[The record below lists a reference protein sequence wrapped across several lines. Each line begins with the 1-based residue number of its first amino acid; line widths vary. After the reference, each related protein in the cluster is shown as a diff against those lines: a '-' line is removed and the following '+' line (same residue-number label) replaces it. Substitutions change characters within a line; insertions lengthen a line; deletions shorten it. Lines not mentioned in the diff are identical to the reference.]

1 MHEYRTAIG
10 KIRKVAM
17 KKVIKNIANMMYQ
30 ADPTASFAIEFWDGD
45 TIRFGSFPE
54 VILRLKNENST
65 KKIIRKGFLGFGEAY
80 MDGDL
85 EIERDLQKLFRLGF
99 AINFDEHQLPFW
111 QKFRPAILS
120 LLNSS
125 TLRRAP
131 KNISFHYDRGN
142 EFYELYLDKTMT
154 YSCAY
159 FSKPDDSL
167 EQAQLNKYEHI
178 SRKLLLKPNESLL
191 DIGCGWGG
199 MLIYAAQNYGIAG
212 VGITLSKN
220 QFEYA
225 NRKIE
230 ELGLQNK
237 LKVLYQD
244 YRRLN
249 DKFDK
254 IVSIGM
260 MEHVGK
266 KFIPTFIRKVSDLL
280 KSGGLALLH
289 TIGKDTPSA
298 GDPWTF
304 NYIFPGAYIPALH
317 EIVKEV
323 GNTGFSILDVE
334 NLRLHYAKTLEKWA
348 ENFEDNIEKIR
359 SLFDETFVR
368 QWRLFLNSTAAG
380 FKYGNS
386 RLFQILVSK
395 GLDNTLPVTR
405 AHVYEEY
412 PP

>member
-1 MHEYRTAIG
+1 
-10 KIRKVAM
+10 M

-244 YRRLN
+244 YRRLD

-289 TIGKDTPSA
+289 TIGKDAPSA

-323 GNTGFSILDVE
+323 GKTGFSILDVE

-348 ENFEDNIEKIR
+348 ENFENNIEKIR

>member
-1 MHEYRTAIG
+1 
-10 KIRKVAM
+10 M
-17 KKVIKNIANMMYQ
+17 KKVIKNIAQMMHQ
-30 ADPTASFAIEFWDGD
+30 ADPTACFAIEFWDGD
-45 TIRFGSFPE
+45 AIGFGSFPE
-54 VILRLKNENST
+54 VILRLKTERST

-80 MDGDL
+80 MEGELD
-85 EIERDLQKLFRLGF
+85 IEKDIPKLLRLGF
-99 AINFDEHQLPFW
+99 AVNFNEYCLSFW
-111 QKFRPAILS
+111 QKIQVVIFS

-178 SRKLLLKPNESLL
+178 SRKLLLKPDESLL

-199 MLIYAAQNYGIAG
+199 MLIYAARNYGITG

-225 NRKIE
+225 NHKIE
-230 ELGLQNK
+230 ELGLQNQ

-244 YRRLN
+244 YRKLD
-249 DKFDK
+249 DKYDK

-266 KFIPTFIRKVSDLL
+266 KFIPTFIQKVSDLL
-280 KSGGLALLH
+280 KSEGLALLH
-289 TIGKDTPSA
+289 TIGKDTPSEE
-298 GDPWTF
+298 DPWTF
-304 NYIFPGAYIPALH
+304 NYIFPGHYIPTLH
-317 EIVKEV
+317 EIVKEM
-323 GNTGFSILDVE
+323 GKTGFSILDIE

-348 ENFEDNIEKIR
+348 ENFEENLEKIR
-359 SLFDETFVR
+359 GMFDETFVR

-380 FKYGNS
+380 FKYGDS

-405 AHVYEEY
+405 AHVYEE
-412 PP
+412 

>member
-1 MHEYRTAIG
+1 
-10 KIRKVAM
+10 M
-17 KKVIKNIANMMYQ
+17 KKVIKNIAQMMHQ
-30 ADPTASFAIEFWDGD
+30 TDPTACFAIEFWDGD
-45 TIRFGSFPE
+45 AIGFGSFPE
-54 VILRLKNENST
+54 VILRLKTENST

-80 MDGDL
+80 MEGEL
-85 EIERDLQKLFRLGF
+85 EIEKDLPKLLRLGF
-99 AINFDEHQLPFW
+99 AINFNEYCLSFW
-111 QKFRPAILS
+111 QKFQLAIFS

-178 SRKLLLKPNESLL
+178 SRKLLLKPDESLL

-199 MLIYAAQNYGIAG
+199 MLIYAARNYGITG

-225 NRKIE
+225 NHRIE
-230 ELGLQNK
+230 ELGLQNQIK
-237 LKVLYQD
+237 ILYKD
-244 YRRLN
+244 YRQLN
-249 DKFDK
+249 DKYDK

-266 KFIPTFIRKVSDLL
+266 KYIPTFIQKVSDLL

-289 TIGKDTPSA
+289 TIGKDTPSEE
-298 GDPWTF
+298 DPWTF
-304 NYIFPGAYIPALH
+304 NYIFPGHYIPTLH
-317 EIVKEV
+317 EIVKEM
-323 GNTGFSILDVE
+323 GKTGFSILDVE

-348 ENFEDNIEKIR
+348 ENFEKNIEKIR
-359 SLFDETFVR
+359 ELFDETFVR

-380 FKYGNS
+380 FKYGNC

-405 AHVYEEY
+405 EHVYGE
-412 PP
+412 

>member
-1 MHEYRTAIG
+1 
-10 KIRKVAM
+10 M
-17 KKVIKNIANMMYQ
+17 KKVIKNIAQMMHQ
-30 ADPTASFAIEFWDGD
+30 ADPTACFAIEFWDGD
-45 TIRFGSFPE
+45 AIGFGSFPE
-54 VILRLKNENST
+54 VILRLKTERST

-80 MDGDL
+80 MEGELD
-85 EIERDLQKLFRLGF
+85 IEKDIPKLLRLGF
-99 AINFDEHQLPFW
+99 AVNFNEYCLSFW
-111 QKFRPAILS
+111 QKIQVVIFS

-178 SRKLLLKPNESLL
+178 SRKLLLKPDESLL

-199 MLIYAAQNYGIAG
+199 MLIYAARNYGITG

-225 NRKIE
+225 NHKIE
-230 ELGLQNK
+230 ELGLQNQ

-244 YRRLN
+244 YRKLG
-249 DKFDK
+249 DKYDK

-266 KFIPTFIRKVSDLL
+266 KFIPTFIQKVSDLL
-280 KSGGLALLH
+280 KSEGLALLH
-289 TIGKDTPSA
+289 TIGKDTPSEE
-298 GDPWTF
+298 DPWTF
-304 NYIFPGAYIPALH
+304 NYIFPGHYIPTLH
-317 EIVKEV
+317 EIVKEM
-323 GNTGFSILDVE
+323 GKTGFSILDIE

-348 ENFEDNIEKIR
+348 ENFEENLEKIR
-359 SLFDETFVR
+359 GMFDETFVR

-380 FKYGNS
+380 FKYGDS

-405 AHVYEEY
+405 AHVYEE
-412 PP
+412 

>member
-1 MHEYRTAIG
+1 
-10 KIRKVAM
+10 V
-17 KKVIKNIANMMYQ
+17 KKVIKNIAQMMHQ
-30 ADPTASFAIEFWDGD
+30 ADPTACFAIEFWDGD
-45 TIRFGSFPE
+45 AIGFGSFPE
-54 VILRLKNENST
+54 VILRLKTERST

-80 MDGDL
+80 MEGELD
-85 EIERDLQKLFRLGF
+85 IEKDIPKLLRLGF
-99 AINFDEHQLPFW
+99 AVNFNEYCLSFW
-111 QKFRPAILS
+111 QKIQVVIFS

-178 SRKLLLKPNESLL
+178 SRKLLLKPDESLL

-199 MLIYAAQNYGIAG
+199 MLIYAARNYGITG

-225 NRKIE
+225 NHKIE
-230 ELGLQNK
+230 ELGLQNQ

-244 YRRLN
+244 YRKLG
-249 DKFDK
+249 DKYDK

-266 KFIPTFIRKVSDLL
+266 KFIPTFIQKVSDLL
-280 KSGGLALLH
+280 KSEGLALLH
-289 TIGKDTPSA
+289 TIGKDTPSEE
-298 GDPWTF
+298 DPWTF
-304 NYIFPGAYIPALH
+304 NYIFPGHYIPTLH
-317 EIVKEV
+317 EIVKEM
-323 GNTGFSILDVE
+323 GKTGFSILDVE

-348 ENFEDNIEKIR
+348 ENFEENLEKIR
-359 SLFDETFVR
+359 GMFDETFVR

-380 FKYGNS
+380 FKYGDS

-405 AHVYEEY
+405 AHVYEE
-412 PP
+412 

>member
-1 MHEYRTAIG
+1 
-10 KIRKVAM
+10 V
-17 KKVIKNIANMMYQ
+17 KKVIKNIAQMMHQ
-30 ADPTASFAIEFWDGD
+30 ADPTACFAIEFWDGD
-45 TIRFGSFPE
+45 AIGFGSFPE
-54 VILRLKNENST
+54 VILRLKTERST

-80 MDGDL
+80 MEGELD
-85 EIERDLQKLFRLGF
+85 IEKDIPKLLRLGF
-99 AINFDEHQLPFW
+99 AVNFNEYCLSFW
-111 QKFRPAILS
+111 QKIQVVIFS

-178 SRKLLLKPNESLL
+178 SRKLLLKPDESLL

-199 MLIYAAQNYGIAG
+199 MLIYAARNYGITG

-225 NRKIE
+225 NHKIE
-230 ELGLQNK
+230 ELGLQNQ

-244 YRRLN
+244 YRKLD
-249 DKFDK
+249 DKYDK

-266 KFIPTFIRKVSDLL
+266 KFIPTFIQKVSDLL
-280 KSGGLALLH
+280 KSEGLALLH
-289 TIGKDTPSA
+289 TIGKDTPSEE
-298 GDPWTF
+298 DPWTF
-304 NYIFPGAYIPALH
+304 NYIFPGHYIPTLH
-317 EIVKEV
+317 EIVKEM
-323 GNTGFSILDVE
+323 GKTGFSILDIE

-348 ENFEDNIEKIR
+348 ENFEENLEKIR
-359 SLFDETFVR
+359 GMFDETFVR

-380 FKYGNS
+380 FKYGDS

-405 AHVYEEY
+405 AHVYEE
-412 PP
+412 

>member
-1 MHEYRTAIG
+1 
-10 KIRKVAM
+10 M
-17 KKVIKNIANMMYQ
+17 KKVIKNIAQMMHQ
-30 ADPTASFAIEFWDGD
+30 SDPTACFAVEFWDGD
-45 TIRFGSFPE
+45 AIRFGSFPQ
-54 VILRLKNENST
+54 VILRLKT
-65 KKIIRKGFLGFGEAY
+65 KSCARKIIRKGFLGFGESY
-80 MDGDL
+80 MAGDL
-85 EIERDLQKLFRLGF
+85 EIEKDLKKLFRLGF
-99 AINFDEHQLPFW
+99 AIDFDDYRLPFW
-111 QKFRPAILS
+111 EKFRFLILS

-125 TLRRAP
+125 TLQRAK
-131 KNISFHYDRGN
+131 KNISFHYDKGD

-178 SRKLLLKPNESLL
+178 ARKLLLKPDESLL

-199 MLIYAAQNYGIAG
+199 MLIYAARKYGITG
-212 VGITLSKN
+212 VGSTLSKN
-220 QFEYA
+220 QFLYA
-225 NRKIE
+225 NRKIA
-230 ELGLQNK
+230 ELGLQNQ

-244 YRRLN
+244 YRQLDDR
-249 DKFDK
+249 FDK

-266 KFIPTFIRKVSDLL
+266 KFIPTFIQKVSDLL
-280 KSGGLALLH
+280 KSGGLGLLH

-304 NYIFPGAYIPALH
+304 SYIFPGAYIPALH
-317 EIVKEV
+317 EIVQEMGK
-323 GNTGFSILDVE
+323 TGFSILDVE

-348 ENFEDNIEKIR
+348 KNFEKNIEEIR
-359 SLFDETFVR
+359 KLFDEAFVK
-368 QWRLFLNSTAAG
+368 QWCLFLNSTAAG
-380 FKYGNS
+380 FKYGDL

-395 GLDNTLPVTR
+395 GLDNALPATR
-405 AHVYEEY
+405 AHVYEGQ

>member
-1 MHEYRTAIG
+1 
-10 KIRKVAM
+10 M
-17 KKVIKNIANMMYQ
+17 KKVIKNIAQMMHQ
-30 ADPTASFAIEFWDGD
+30 ADPTACFAIEFWDGD
-45 TIRFGSFPE
+45 AIRFGSVPE
-54 VILRLKNENST
+54 VKLRLKSENCT
-65 KKIIRKGFLGFGEAY
+65 KKILKKGFLGFGEAY
-80 MDGDL
+80 MEGDL
-85 EIERDLQKLFRLGF
+85 EIEKDLPKLLRLGF
-99 AINFDEHQLPFW
+99 AINFDEQCLPFW
-111 QKFRPAILS
+111 LKFQMLILF

-131 KNISFHYDRGN
+131 KNISFHYDKGD
-142 EFYELYLDKTMT
+142 EFYSLYLDKTMT

-159 FSKPDDSL
+159 FSNPDDSL

-178 SRKLLLKPNESLL
+178 SRKLLLKPDESLL

-199 MLIYAAQNYGIAG
+199 MLIYAARNYGING

-225 NRKIE
+225 NREIE
-230 ELGLQNK
+230 KLGLQK
-237 LKVLYQD
+237 RIKILYKD
-244 YRRLN
+244 YRQLN
-249 DKFDK
+249 DNFDK

-280 KSGGLALLH
+280 KSRGLALLH
-289 TIGKDTPSA
+289 TIGKDTSSA

-304 NYIFPGAYIPALH
+304 NYIFPGHYIPTLH
-317 EIVKEV
+317 EIVEEMGKI
-323 GNTGFSILDVE
+323 GFSILDVE

-348 ENFEDNIEKIR
+348 ENFEENIEEIR
-359 SLFDETFVR
+359 KLFNETFVR

-405 AHVYEEY
+405 SHVYEK
-412 PP
+412 